1 MAKICWLHPCRLFGE
16 FIEEIRHWDGA
27 EEEEAFITMLA
38 SYSQERFLVHHL

>member
-16 FIEEIRHWDGA
+16 FIENIHDWDDA
-27 EEEEAFITMLA
+27 EEEQAFITMLA